1 MFKERN
7 IKMKEQVNK
16 IQIAMNTIQALEIKA
31 TFENMNHLMEVLQLL
46 ANVRDDLSRI
56 ADSENTEEKEDGN
69 AEAE

>member
-1 MFKERN
+1 
-7 IKMKEQVNK
+7 MKEQVNK

-31 TFENMNHLMEVLQLL
+31 TFENMNHLMAVLQLL